1 MGRDSAK
8 YWWGVLYPE
17 NMKENWEE
25 EIADIIQLP
34 FAYCKHTLDKDSKS
48 EHRKDHVHLIIAHNN
63 TTTYQSMFK
72 LFDKLSAEGKKALN
86 KIEAVQSIR
95 YAYDYLIHDTESC
108 KKKGK
113 ELYPVSD
120 RILGNNFDIGAYEQ
134 ISMQEED
141 EMKLEL
147 ITEITKNGFMDMID
161 FTLFVQSNYDTKY
174 IKLILHNGSLFERYT
189 KSNYLKWERLNRT
202 QNHS

>member
-1 MGRDSAK
+1 MARDSAK

-25 EIADIIQLP
+25 EIADLVQLP
-34 FAYCKHTLDKDSKS
+34 FAYCKHTLDTDAKS
-48 EHRKDHVHLIIAHNN
+48 EHRKDHIHLIIAHNN

-72 LFDKLSAEGKKALN
+72 LFDKLSAEGRKALN
-86 KIEAVQSIR
+86 KIEAINNIR
-95 YAYDYLIHDTESC
+95 YAYDYLIHDTETC
-108 KKKGK
+108 RKKGK
-113 ELYPVSD
+113 YLYKPSD

-147 ITEITKNGFMDMID
+147 IKEIMKNNFTDMID
-161 FTLFVQSNYDTKY
+161 FTQYVMSNFETKY
-174 IKLILHNGSLFERYT
+174 IKLVLHNGSTFERYT
-189 KSNYLKWERLNRT
+189 KANYLKWEKSNKT
-202 QNHS
+202 KNHS